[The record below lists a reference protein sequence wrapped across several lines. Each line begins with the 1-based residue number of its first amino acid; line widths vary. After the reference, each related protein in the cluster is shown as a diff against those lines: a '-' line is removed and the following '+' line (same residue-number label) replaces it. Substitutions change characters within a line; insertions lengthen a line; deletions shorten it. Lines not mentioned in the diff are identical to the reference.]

1 MKIRNIFLYAV
12 PLLLVAGIAY
22 GNFIGGSEPSYVLD
36 AMDSVSNKMSYDHG
50 LTKCKSVQSDNG
62 KWSISCRSSNT
73 PVALIFSVLP
83 PEKAPHD
90 VATPFYLIADNDV
103 AKKSSR
109 EGLLSFLMIDINQE
123 ADQVKQLTTN

>member
-1 MKIRNIFLYAV
+1 MKIRKIFLYAV

-50 LTKCKSVQSDNG
+50 PAKCKSLQGDVE
-62 KWSISCRSSNT
+62 KWSISCSSSTT
-73 PVALIFSVLP
+73 PVALVFTVLP
-83 PEKAPHD
+83 PEKAPYD

-109 EGLLSFLMIDINQE
+109 EGLLSLLMIDITPE

>member
-1 MKIRNIFLYAV
+1 MKNGKMFFYV
-12 PLLLVAGIAY
+12 VTLLLVAGIAY
-22 GNFIGGSEPSYVLD
+22 GSLRGGDEPDFVAY

-50 LTKCKSVQSDNG
+50 LTKCKSVQSDIG
-62 KWSISCRSSNT
+62 KWSISCSSSNT

-103 AKKSSR
+103 ARKSSQ
-109 EGLLSFLMIDINQE
+109 EGLLSFLMIDINAE
-123 ADQVKQLTTN
+123 ADQVKQLATN